1 MKGNSMPVPSGY
13 KKACK
18 FSDLKENEGKQFI
31 IDDVDVALFKIG
43 EEVFAL
49 NNLCAHQHA
58 AILHD
63 GFIEDGYVTC
73 PAHGWQFSLRTG
85 RMPEGRKGIDA
96 YEVIIESGIVY
107 VKVFKK
113 ELNW

>member
-1 MKGNSMPVPSGY
+1 MINIPEGFIKTCRV
-13 KKACK
+13 A
-18 FSDLKENEGKQFI
+18 DLKESQGQQFI
-31 IDDVDVALFKIG
+31 VDDVDVAVFKIKD
-43 EEVFAL
+43 EIFAV

-63 GFIEDGYVTC
+63 GFIEEEYVTC

-85 RMPEGRKGIDA
+85 RMPEGRKGINVFD
-96 YEVIIESGIVY
+96 VIVDSGDVY